1 MNNAMSENLTL
12 AEFPPVSTAE
22 WDEVVRKDLKGAAPK
37 TKLYYRAEDLHGLE
51 YLDSA
56 PGEFPY
62 TRGTRGDN
70 AWRIRAVVRDAA
82 AARAALDGGAD
93 EICFVVGEQ
102 NIDEVLEA
110 LPPCAV
116 HFEAGARAPELL
128 EKLTGGRALAGTG
141 VHPRSVDYEP
151 LGDFDRAAELI
162 GGLRLPNF
170 RPITIRAHR
179 FSEAGSTI
187 VEELGFALAEGVE
200 IVAQLTD
207 RGLTADE
214 AAQALA
220 FSFSIGSNYFME
232 IAKLRA
238 ARTVWARAVASFQP
252 AAGDAAKMTIFART
266 AHWTKTIYDAHV
278 NLLRSTTEAMAAA
291 IGGADALQVEAFDET
306 YREPDES
313 ARRLA
318 RNTQLILKQEA
329 WLDRSVDAAGGSYY
343 LEVLTDSLAR
353 EAWTLFQQIEA
364 AGGFSKYSESGALE
378 RDIAKSRADREAAVG
393 SRRATI
399 VGTNQYPNLQERMLP
414 KIEREDPA
422 PRAARI
428 FEEIR
433 LRTEGHAA
441 RTGHT
446 PRFLLLEAGD
456 LKMRKARSG
465 FIVNFFGCGG
475 FDCHISDTLT
485 GDPDAV
491 VLCSSD
497 AEYAALAPRVIQEL
511 RDAGKTTPVIVAGY
525 PAEVIEQLK
534 QAGVADFVHVRSNA
548 AEVLR
553 AWQER
558 LEGGQSWPQPPFRR
572 PEPAESRLRAELP
585 APHLPARQRTA
596 SDAAG
601 SEWLAPEHFVV
612 QPWYTRADLE
622 GIEHLGYA
630 AGLPPYLRGPY
641 STMYARQPWTIRQY
655 AGFSTAEESNAF
667 YRRNLAAGQKG
678 LSVAFDL
685 PTHRGYDSDHERV
698 VGDVGKAGVAIDSIL
713 DMKILFDQIPLDQ
726 MSVSMTMN
734 GAVLPIMAF
743 YIVAAEEQGV
753 SPEKLNGTIQNDI
766 LKEFMV
772 RNTYIYPPEGSMRI
786 IGDIFRYTSERM
798 PKFNCISVSGYHMQE
813 AGATADLE
821 LAYTLADGL
830 EYLRTGIRA
839 GLDIDSFAPRI
850 SFFWGIGMNHFME
863 IAKMRAARVLWA
875 KLVKQ
880 LNPKNPKSMVLR
892 THCQTS
898 GWSLTAQ
905 DPFNNVVRTCVEAL
919 AAALGHTQSLH
930 TNALDEALALP
941 TDFSARIARNTQIYL
956 QEEAGIAK
964 VVDPWGGSYYVE
976 KLTHELMHR
985 AWQLIQEVEELGGMA
1000 KAIETGLPKMRIEE
1014 AAARKQAR
1022 IDSGKDIIVGVNA
1035 YQTESDADAAL
1046 DVRVVDNTAVRK
1058 SQVARLEEL
1067 RRTRDVVAVQEA
1079 LAALTRCAETGE
1091 GNLLDLAV
1099 VAARRRAT
1107 LGEISTALERVWGRY
1122 KAVTRTISGV
1132 YSAESKMD
1140 ENFQKARHMADEFA
1154 AAEGRRPRLLVAKMG
1169 QDGHDRGSKVIA
1181 TAFADL
1187 GFDVDIGPLFQTPRE
1202 VARHAVENDVHV
1214 LGVSSLA
1221 AGHNTLVPQVI
1232 EELKKLGRDD
1242 ILVIVGGVIPPQDYD
1257 FLYKSGVTGI
1267 YGPGTVIPLAAQE
1280 ILRALSASPVETA

>member
-1 MNNAMSENLTL
+1 MSHDLTL
-12 AEFPPVSTAE
+12 EEFPPVSTE
-22 WDEVVRKDLKGAAPK
+22 QWDEVVRKDLKGAAPK
-37 TKLYYRAEDLHGLE
+37 TKLYYRAEDLRGLE

-56 PGEFPY
+56 PGKFPY
-62 TRGTRGDN
+62 TRGTRREN
-70 AWRIRAVVRDAA
+70 EWSIRAVVHDVAE
-82 AARAALDGGAD
+82 ARAALDAGAE
-93 EICFVVGEQ
+93 EICLVVGRQ
-102 NIDEVLEA
+102 NIGQVLET
-110 LPPCAV
+110 LPACAV
-116 HFEAGARAPELL
+116 HFEAGERAAELL
-128 EKLTGGRALAGTG
+128 EALTRKPVANG
-141 VHPRSVDYEP
+141 SVDYEP
-151 LGDFDRAAELI
+151 LADFDRAA
-162 GGLRLPNF
+162 GLVRAVRTPLF

-179 FSEAGSTI
+179 FSEAGSTL
-187 VEELGFALAEGVE
+187 VQELGFALAEGVE

-207 RGLTADE
+207 RGLTADD
-214 AAQALA
+214 AAQALVFTFA
-220 FSFSIGSNYFME
+220 IGSNYFLE

-238 ARTVWARAVASFQP
+238 ARTVWAGAVASFHP
-252 AAGDAAKMTIFART
+252 ANEGAAKMIVCART
-266 AHWTKTIYDAHV
+266 AHWTETIYDPHV
-278 NLLRSTTEAMAAA
+278 NLLRSSTEAMAAA
-291 IGGADALQVEAFDET
+291 IGGADSLQVEPFDEP

-313 ARRLA
+313 AKRLA
-318 RNTQLILKQEA
+318 RNTQLILKREA
-329 WLDRSVDAAGGSYY
+329 WLDRSVDPAGGSYY
-343 LEVLTDSLAR
+343 LEALTDSIAR

-364 AGGFSKYSESGALE
+364 GGGFLKYSESGALE
-378 RDIAKSRADREAAVG
+378 RDIAKSRADREAAV
-393 SRRATI
+393 STRRTTI

-414 KIEREDPA
+414 QIERQDPA
-422 PRAARI
+422 PRAACI

-433 LRTEGHAA
+433 LRTERHAA

-465 FIVNFFGCGG
+465 FITNLFGCAG
-475 FDCHISDTLT
+475 FEIQTADALT
-485 GDPDAV
+485 GNPDAV

-497 AEYAALAPRVIQEL
+497 PEYAALAPRVIQEL
-511 RDAGKTTPVIVAGY
+511 RDAGRATPVIVAGN
-525 PAEVIEQLK
+525 PADSIEQLK
-534 QAGVADFVHVRSNA
+534 QAGVADFVHARSNA

-558 LEGGQSWPQPPFRR
+558 LGMEGGQSWPQPPFRR
-572 PEPAESRLRAELP
+572 PEPAEKPAAGRIARPPLDYKP
-585 APHLPARQRTA
+585 APAPNAE
-596 SDAAG
+596 AAPSG
-601 SEWLAPEHFVV
+601 PEWLAPEHFAI

-622 GIEHLGYA
+622 GMEHLAYA

-641 STMYARQPWTIRQY
+641 STMYSRQPWTIRQY

-698 VGDVGKAGVAIDSIL
+698 VGDVGKAGVAIDSVL

-753 SPEKLNGTIQNDI
+753 SPEKLSGTIQNDI

-786 IGDIFRYTSERM
+786 VGDIFRYTSQKM

-830 EYLRTGIRA
+830 EYLRTGIHA
-839 GLDIDSFAPRI
+839 GLDVDSFAPRI
-850 SFFWGIGMNHFME
+850 SFFWGIGMHHFME

-956 QEEAGIAK
+956 QEETGITK
-964 VVDPWGGSYYVE
+964 VVDPWGGSYYIE

-1022 IDSGKDIIVGVNA
+1022 IDSGKDIIVGINA
-1035 YQTESDADAAL
+1035 YQIDSDADAGL
-1046 DVRVVDNTAVRK
+1046 DVRVVDNTAVRN
-1058 SQVARLEEL
+1058 SQLARLEEL
-1067 RRTRDVVAVQEA
+1067 RRTRDAVAVQEA

-1107 LGEISTALERVWGRY
+1107 LGEISTALERTWGRY
-1122 KAVTRTISGV
+1122 QAVTRTISGV

-1140 ENFQKARHMADEFA
+1140 ENFQKARRMADEFA

-1257 FLYKSGVTGI
+1257 FLYKSGVAGI
-1267 YGPGTVIPLAAQE
+1267 FGPGTVIPLAAQE
-1280 ILRALSASPVETA
+1280 ILKTLSASPVERV